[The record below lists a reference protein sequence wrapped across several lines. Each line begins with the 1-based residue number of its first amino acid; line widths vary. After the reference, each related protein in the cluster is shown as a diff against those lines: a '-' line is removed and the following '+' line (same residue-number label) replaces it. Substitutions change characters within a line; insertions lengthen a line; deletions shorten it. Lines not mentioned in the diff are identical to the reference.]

1 MRTKTLLLLCLLLG
15 MGTSGAFAQE
25 WSKAQK
31 EVWQVVENSWVT
43 WTAFDIEGFAA
54 ILHEKYQGWNN
65 NIPLPITKEMY
76 KKELLEMQKRMKFGF
91 YEINPARIVVTEN
104 AAVVDYYFVYET
116 IDTQVEK
123 AAKQESSGK
132 NVEFYTKE
140 GGIWLLLGDLTIID
154 K

>member
-1 MRTKTLLLLCLLLG
+1 MKTKALLLICLLLG
-15 MGTSGAFAQE
+15 MGTSGASAQE
-25 WSKAQK
+25 WTKAQK
-31 EVWQVVENSWVT
+31 EIWQVVENSWMT
-43 WTAFDIEGFAA
+43 WTTLDIEGFAA

-65 NIPLPITKEMY
+65 NTPLPITKEMY
-76 KKELLEMQKRMKFGF
+76 KKELQEMQKTLKFGF

-116 IDTQVEK
+116 TDTQVEK
-123 AAKQESSGK
+123 AEKHENSGK

-140 GGIWLLLGDLTIID
+140 GGKWLLIGDLTLID

>member
-43 WTAFDIEGFAA
+43 WTAFDIEGFTA

-116 IDTQVEK
+116 IDTQGEK

-140 GGIWLLLGDLTIID
+140 GGKWLLLGDLTIID